1 MGQYHQQVVA
11 VIDKLTPYCNT
22 LSNDNSLQFAI
33 AAFIVNRG
41 DYVHNIICD
50 AVTTFDPG
58 TCIILQGASKKT
70 SFSENWPWQIL
81 LLTVRNPYW
90 TFANTSK
97 IPSRSLASSKCMGTC
112 DEFIPYCLV
121 VFQAWCCIAI
131 TLPLSDM

>member
-22 LSNDNSLQFAI
+22 LSNDNSLQFTI

-58 TCIILQGASKKT
+58 TCVILYAIYFVLYYHLLILQVSSYNVTPHHIDGKLFVDTKT
-70 SFSENWPWQIL
+70 NFS
-81 LLTVRNPYW
+81 
-90 TFANTSK
+90 
-97 IPSRSLASSKCMGTC
+97 
-112 DEFIPYCLV
+112 
-121 VFQAWCCIAI
+121 
-131 TLPLSDM
+131 